1 MFALVICF
9 KQKTAYEMRISDWS
23 SDVCSSD
30 LMEQLDENLLIL
42 LCVGKLALA
51 DGVLHDRDELQQRM
65 VHVRSDLIEQRR
77 IGDLAA
83 QMQQVLRAEQAERLA
98 LFHRRHHAAETVAAR
113 LVGLAKARKSVV
125 SGKRV

>member
-1 MFALVICF
+1 
-9 KQKTAYEMRISDWS
+9 MRISDWS

-30 LMEQLDENLLIL
+30 LVLRHMEQLDENLLIL

-83 QMQQVLRAEQAERLA
+83 QMQQVLRAEQAERLP
-98 LFHRRHHAAETVAAR
+98 LFHRRQD
-113 LVGLAKARKSVV
+113 RKSTRLN
-125 SGKRV
+125 SSH